1 MALYQQLKALGA
13 TSRQGGELYLLFPA
27 ITLAA
32 YWLVGEGAI
41 IALAVAV
48 PLLWLLALPA
58 LRRVAPRD
66 PGLGFGSEGDLV
78 AFLDQLAP
86 DASPGRGA
94 AFVVAFD
101 DPARQLDSHGQ
112 ALAAQ
117 IVARTAE
124 RLACVLRAGDM
135 LVVLPGGRIG
145 VGLAAPRRLDLEAAI
160 QIAGRLRAAALV
172 PLVEGG
178 LTLHPSIS
186 IGLCLGARAP
196 QPGGQALLDAAQAAV
211 DDALLHGPGAIRAH
225 DPRMIRNRTQGA
237 GLRTGLVR
245 ALDEG
250 QIRPWFQ
257 PQICADTGT
266 VTGMEALARWKHPDR
281 GIIPPGDF
289 LPAVHEHGLS
299 ERLGEVILHGA
310 LTALG
315 RWDKAGLAVP
325 RVAINLSATEL
336 RVPGLPD
343 RFLWE
348 VDRFG
353 LSPARL
359 TVEVLETVSAGTGD
373 EVIVANLSGLARH
386 GFGIDLDDFGTGQA
400 SIANLRRFSI
410 RRVKI
415 DRSFVTR
422 VDSDPDQKQIV
433 SGILL
438 LCERLGL
445 ETVGEGVE
453 TPGEHATLAQL
464 GCTHLQG
471 FGIARPMAVEETFGW
486 LERRLLAATPTVL
499 RHRRGTG
506 GWG

>member
-13 TSRQGGELYLLFPA
+13 ISRLGGELHLLVPA

-32 YWLVGEGAI
+32 YWVLGEGAI
-41 IALAVAV
+41 VALAVAV
-48 PLLWLLALPA
+48 PLLWLLAWPA
-58 LRRVAPRD
+58 LRRAAPRD

-78 AFLDQLAP
+78 AFLDRLSP
-86 DASPGRGA
+86 DAGPGRGA

-101 DPARQLDSHGQ
+101 DPARQLDSHGP

-117 IVARTAE
+117 MVTRTAE
-124 RLACVLRAGDM
+124 RLSCVLRAGDM
-135 LVVLPGGRIG
+135 LVLLPGGRIG
-145 VGLAAPRRLDLEAAI
+145 LGLAAPRRLDLEAAI

-178 LTLHPSIS
+178 LTLHPSVS
-186 IGLCLGARAP
+186 VGLCLGARAP

-225 DPRMIRNRTQGA
+225 DPRMTRNRTHRA
-237 GLRTGLVR
+237 SLRAGLVR

-257 PQICADTGT
+257 PQICADTGK
-266 VTGMEALARWKHPDR
+266 VTGMEALARWEHPER
-281 GIIPPGDF
+281 GIIPPGEF
-289 LPAVHEHGLS
+289 LPAVQEHGLS

-310 LTALG
+310 LAALG

-325 RVAINLSATEL
+325 RVAVNLSAPEL
-336 RVPGLPD
+336 RASGLPD

-353 LSPARL
+353 LTPARL
-359 TVEVLETVSAGTGD
+359 TVEVLETVSVGAGD

-400 SIANLRRFSI
+400 SIANLRRFSV

-415 DRSFVTR
+415 DRSFITR
-422 VDSDPDQKQIV
+422 VDTDPEQKQVV
-433 SGILL
+433 SGILM

-486 LERRLLAATPTVL
+486 LERRLLTAAPAML
-499 RHRRGTG
+499 RQRGRPG
-506 GWG
+506 G